1 VTDEFNVPDESEP
14 EPEDTA
20 APAAPTAG
28 CEEWPIVW
36 PCVIANADPDI
47 LDAAQSLAE
56 QLLWALSGYRV
67 GRCVFRE
74 AFRPAAAGGCGFPYK
89 DENGYWRNGGRTGS
103 SCCRVLL
110 THRPVISVTS
120 VTEPGHLLDPAEY
133 VLEGSWL
140 RSRNGCW
147 PMAAECEDPELQVTY
162 LAGVPFPAGTAAA
175 VGEVACEYLTALE
188 GGQCRLPSRATSI
201 TRQGVTV
208 TLDTAA
214 DFVARGRIGLPITDA
229 WLESVVGVGP
239 RVASRVY
246 SPDLPRAI
254 RV

>member
-1 VTDEFNVPDESEP
+1 MTDTDP
-14 EPEDTA
+14 EPA
-20 APAAPTAG
+20 AALTVACEPWPITWPCSTAG
-28 CEEWPIVW
+28 VAQEL
-36 PCVIANADPDI
+36 
-47 LDAAQSLAE
+47 LDGAHSLAA

-67 GRCVFRE
+67 GRCMFRE

-89 DENGYWRNGGRTGS
+89 DENGNWRNGGRVGS
-103 SCCRVLL
+103 QCCKVLL
-110 THRPVISVTS
+110 SHRPVESVFS
-120 VTEPGHLLDPAEY
+120 VQILSAQDVLNPATDY

-147 PMAAECEDPELQVTY
+147 PMAGECDDPDLLVTY
-162 LAGVPFPAGTAAA
+162 YAGVPFPLGTGGA
-175 VGEVACEYLTALE
+175 VGEVACEYVTALQ

-214 DFVARGRIGLPITDA
+214 EFVGRGRIGLPMADA
-229 WLESVVGVGP
+229 WLESVVGIGP

-246 SPDLPRAI
+246 SPDLPRAV
-254 RV
+254 RA